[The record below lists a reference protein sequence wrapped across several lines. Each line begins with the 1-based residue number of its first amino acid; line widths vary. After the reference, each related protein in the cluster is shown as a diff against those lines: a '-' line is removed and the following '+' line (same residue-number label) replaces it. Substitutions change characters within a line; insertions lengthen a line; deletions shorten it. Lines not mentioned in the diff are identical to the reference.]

1 MLDTPQERQLRR
13 IDNMHEISI
22 EDIEKVNGG
31 CPPCAVVAVV
41 SLVESGATIAGAA
54 AAIYSAYR
62 YIRG

>member
-1 MLDTPQERQLRR
+1 
-13 IDNMHEISI
+13 MHEISI

-31 CPPCAVVAVV
+31 CPPCAVAAVV
-41 SLVESGATIAGAA
+41 SLVESGATVAGAA